1 MDYPRLPR
9 KTIHC
14 PGTAQAWLLALL
26 RKSISGRIGTYNS
39 PRPSIHR
46 NRRIGGKHN
55 GHLPTDSPNTKE
67 FTVYTTKDGELY
79 EYTPEFETNVQIATE
94 IDEFL
99 DCIKSG
105 EKLANHI
112 DTNIITAKMMQAIYD
127 SAEAHREIALD

>member
-1 MDYPRLPR
+1 MAKTLYKAVFKDKLPLGGIA
-9 KTIHC
+9 TGHIDFGC
-14 PGTAQAWLLALL
+14 DASIALPL
-26 RKSISGRIGTYNS
+26 
-39 PRPSIHR
+39 H
-46 NRRIGGKHN
+46 
-55 GHLPTDSPNTKE
+55 DSSNLSFFAIKAE
-67 FTVYTTKDGELY
+67 KDGELY
-79 EYTPEFETNVQIATE
+79 EYTPEFESNVQIATE

>member
-1 MDYPRLPR
+1 MFIDFMGDKGGCRIDY
-9 KTIHC
+9 
-14 PGTAQAWLLALL
+14 
-26 RKSISGRIGTYNS
+26 Y
-39 PRPSIHR
+39 
-46 NRRIGGKHN
+46 
-55 GHLPTDSPNTKE
+55 TKE

-79 EYTPEFETNVQIATE
+79 EYTPEFEANIQIASE

-127 SAEAHREIALD
+127 SAEAHRGIALD